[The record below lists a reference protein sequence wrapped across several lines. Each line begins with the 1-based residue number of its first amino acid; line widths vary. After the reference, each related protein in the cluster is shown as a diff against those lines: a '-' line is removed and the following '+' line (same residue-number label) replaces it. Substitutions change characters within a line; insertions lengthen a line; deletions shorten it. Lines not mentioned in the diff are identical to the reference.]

1 MCDKVKLEAFR
12 ERGKEEQSARKIS
25 RCARNDGG
33 GNGFISRSVQR
44 ICLESAIPR
53 NVIPSEAEGSF
64 WHTGI
69 ASYVRQRKRGNLL
82 RKEQERAECEEYFS
96 TLLEMTVWGNGF
108 ISRSVQRICLENA
121 IPRNVIPS
129 EVEGSFWHTGI
140 ASYVRQQ
147 GRGILP

>member
-1 MCDKVKLEAFR
+1 MCDKVKLEALR

-82 RKEQERAECEEYFS
+82 RKEQERTKCKEDFS
-96 TLLEMTVWGNGF
+96 L
-108 ISRSVQRICLENA
+108 RSK
-121 IPRNVIPS
+121 
-129 EVEGSFWHTGI
+129 
-140 ASYVRQQ
+140 
-147 GRGILP
+147 